1 MNEQKKKEE
10 TLKRAVDNFR
20 RKAGNTIYDTIKEN
34 KNYTSEQVH
43 KVVEKA
49 INDNIPD
56 FGLKKIVDSAKKK
69 LLISQTG
76 ADKDLSDLVYNFLL
90 FNGVPAKEIIYS
102 NCDESVSRIPSDVSI
117 YDYLRDFFVNSY
129 SDQKFM

>member
-56 FGLKKIVDSAKKK
+56 FGLK
-69 LLISQTG
+69 
-76 ADKDLSDLVYNFLL
+76 
-90 FNGVPAKEIIYS
+90 
-102 NCDESVSRIPSDVSI
+102 R
-117 YDYLRDFFVNSY
+117 
-129 SDQKFM
+129 